1 MVNVDGKHSDRFL
14 AEVRFK
20 NQLSE
25 IAAQSFWW
33 GAGTMQVLQSLR
45 RNTAVVSRAEQGLML
60 LSSSCFSAC
69 FALEF

>member
-25 IAAQSFWW
+25 IAAQSLF
-33 GAGTMQVLQSLR
+33 GGVLVPCRCFRVSGETQQLFPEQSK
-45 RNTAVVSRAEQGLML
+45 G
-60 LSSSCFSAC
+60 
-69 FALEF
+69 